1 MNEQHFC
8 QSVTGI
14 VIRDHKVLLAR
25 HTYGVGK
32 NRLIVPGGYVEPGET
47 PQQAL
52 KREYMEETGI
62 VVEPKEL
69 IGIRFNQKDWYVA
82 FSADYVSGHAVYTLS
97 DPRAV
102 ILKEYARSLSEEK
115 GLTEE
120 FMLYSKVEQLASELL
135 TGRKNLHKPICCNVD
150 FYSGFVYSML
160 GIPTQMFTPIFA
172 ISRIAG
178 WSAHRIEEL
187 VNEGKIIRPAYKY
200 VGHHRA
206 YVPLDER

>member
-82 FSADYVSGHAVYTLS
+82 FSADYVSGHAVS
-97 DPRAV
+97 DHN
-102 ILKEYARSLSEEK
+102 ENSEVLWLDIDEA
-115 GLTEE
+115 LTRED
-120 FMLYSKVEQLASELL
+120 VPDL
-135 TGRKNLHKPICCNVD
+135 TKKLIQCALHKEN
-150 FYSGFVYSML
+150 GFVQ
-160 GIPTQMFTPIFA
+160 IPYDGTRAMENIPFTESLF
-172 ISRIAG
+172 
-178 WSAHRIEEL
+178 
-187 VNEGKIIRPAYKY
+187 
-200 VGHHRA
+200 
-206 YVPLDER
+206 ERR